1 MSEFRVS
8 SNKESTLR
16 RDHGTRL
23 ILWGAVLVLLCITL
37 FAIFGA
43 RSASPQINT
52 ALAWLAGLIV
62 AASIVGANL
71 VSYRQGMEKVK
82 RDLSFELTDKELIR
96 RKAGWP
102 DVRIGLTEIHA
113 LYETQGWLAV
123 ESIEPIR
130 KMAIPAEVEGFA
142 VLRAELAK
150 YNSIVTTR
158 RRSVL
163 VFAVFTPLVV
173 SLICWE
179 VALESKNSTARG
191 LAAASALMIFAWG
204 SLHLVRL
211 MNGKP
216 KRFLVWIT
224 LGFSLVAAIL
234 LVYLHVM
241 RA

>member
-16 RDHGTRL
+16 QDHGTRL
-23 ILWGAVLVLLCITL
+23 ILWGAVLVLSCITL
-37 FAIFGA
+37 FAVFGA

-62 AASIVGANL
+62 AASIVGANFL
-71 VSYRQGMEKVK
+71 SYRQGMEKVK
-82 RDLSFELTDKELIR
+82 RDLSFELTDKDLIR

-102 DVRIGLTEIHA
+102 DVRIGLQEIHA
-113 LYETQGWLAV
+113 LYEGQGWLVV

-130 KMAIPAEVEGFA
+130 KMAIPAELEGFA

-150 YNSIVTTR
+150 HNSIVTTR
-158 RRSVL
+158 RHSVL
-163 VFAVFTPLVV
+163 VFTPLVV
-173 SLICWE
+173 SLICWV

-191 LAAASALMIFAWG
+191 LGASAALMILAWG
-204 SLHLVRL
+204 SLRLVRL

-216 KRFLVWIT
+216 KRFLVWIV
-224 LGFSLVAAIL
+224 LGICWAAAIL
-234 LVYLHVM
+234 LVYLQVM

>member
-1 MSEFRVS
+1 M
-8 SNKESTLR
+8 
-16 RDHGTRL
+16 RL
-23 ILWGAVLVLLCITL
+23 ILWGAVLLLSCITL
-37 FAIFGA
+37 FAVFGA

-82 RDLSFELTDKELIR
+82 LDLSFELTDKDLIR

-102 DVRIGLTEIHA
+102 DVRIGLQEIHA
-113 LYETQGWLAV
+113 LYEGEGWLVV
-123 ESIEPIR
+123 ESVGPIR
-130 KMAIPAEVEGFA
+130 KMAIPTEVEGFA

-150 YNSIVTTR
+150 HNSIVTAR
-158 RRSVL
+158 RRPVL
-163 VFAVFTPLVV
+163 KFTIFAPLVV
-173 SLICWE
+173 SLICWV

-191 LAAASALMIFAWG
+191 VAAAAALMIFAWG

-216 KRFLVWIT
+216 KRFLVWIA
-224 LGFSLVAAIL
+224 LGLSWAAAIL

>member
-1 MSEFRVS
+1 MSEFRVN

-23 ILWGAVLVLLCITL
+23 ILWGAVLVLSCITL
-37 FAIFGA
+37 FAVFGA
-43 RSASPQINT
+43 HSAGPQINT

-62 AASIVGANL
+62 AGAVGSVYFL
-71 VSYRQGMEKVK
+71 SYRQGMEKVK
-82 RDLSFELTDKELIR
+82 RDLCFELTDKDLIR

-102 DVRIGLTEIHA
+102 DVRIGLQEIHV
-113 LYETQGWLAV
+113 LYEGQGWLVV
-123 ESIEPIR
+123 ESVEPIR

-150 YNSIVTTR
+150 HNSIVTRR

-163 VFAVFTPLVV
+163 VFTVFTPLVV
-173 SLICWE
+173 SLICWQ
-179 VALESKNSTARG
+179 VATESKNSTARG
-191 LAAASALMIFAWG
+191 LAAAAALMIFAWG
-204 SLHLVRL
+204 SVQLVRL

-216 KRFLVWIT
+216 KRFLVWIA
-224 LGFSLVAAIL
+224 LGFSWVAAIL

>member
-23 ILWGAVLVLLCITL
+23 ILWGAVLVLSCITL
-37 FAIFGA
+37 FAVFGA
-43 RSASPQINT
+43 RSAGPQINT

-62 AASIVGANL
+62 AGAVGGVYFL
-71 VSYRQGMEKVK
+71 SYRQGMEKVK
-82 RDLSFELTDKELIR
+82 RDLSFELTDKDLIR
-96 RKAGWP
+96 RKAGWS
-102 DVRIGLTEIHA
+102 DVRIGLQEIHA
-113 LYETQGWLAV
+113 LYERPGWLVV

-130 KMAIPAEVEGFA
+130 KMAIPAEVDGFA

-150 YNSIVTTR
+150 HSSIVTTR

-163 VFAVFTPLVV
+163 VFTPLVV
-173 SLICWE
+173 SLICWV
-179 VALESKNSTARG
+179 VATESKNSTARE
-191 LAAASALMIFAWG
+191 LAAAAALMIFAWG

-216 KRFLVWIT
+216 KRLLVWIA
-224 LGFSLVAAIL
+224 LGFSWAAAIL